1 MGVVDVPDIP
11 NLTRAA
17 SLIFVGTVVRVNDST
32 VSMVAPSAR
41 LAVVRVDRGL
51 RVDPALGDLGGH
63 LITVS
68 VAEGEAPSVG
78 DHAVFF
84 TRSWLHGDGVAVH
97 EIARADA
104 GHEQAVAAAVEALPD
119 MHLQDR
125 LTEADLVVVGDVT
138 RTHRVKD
145 QRLER
150 RAPLW
155 ALASIR
161 VASVLKGSPES
172 DEVALAYPTSVAREW
187 YRAPR
192 PKRGERAIFILQ
204 RDDAEARPWRRELG
218 ETAGAYTALEP
229 SDVQPEE
236 RADDIRR
243 LLEAN

>member
-1 MGVVDVPDIP
+1 MPDIP

-32 VSMVAPSAR
+32 VSIVAPNER

-51 RVDPALGDLGGH
+51 RVDPALGDLGGQ

-68 VAEGEAPSVG
+68 VAEGEVPAV
-78 DHAVFF
+78 DDRAVFF
-84 TRSWLHGDGVAVH
+84 TRSWIHGDGIAVH
-97 EIARADA
+97 EISRADA
-104 GHEQAVAAAVEALPD
+104 GQEQAVAAAVEALPD

-150 RAPLW
+150 RAPQW
-155 ALASIR
+155 ALATIR
-161 VASVLKGSPES
+161 IASVLKGTPEN
-172 DEVALAYPTSVAREW
+172 DTVTLAYPTSVAREW

-204 RDDAEARPWRRELG
+204 HDDAEARPWLRESG
-218 ETAGAYTALEP
+218 VPAGAYTALEP
-229 SDVQPEE
+229 SDVQPDG
-236 RADDIRR
+236 RAGDIRR
-243 LLEAN
+243 LLEAS